1 MEKWQRNLGNVVRIR
16 REKIRGRFDALQ
28 IEKNQQR
35 VVTNT
40 NTVLDRKENLSM

>member
-1 MEKWQRNLGNVVRIR
+1 MNPLMGNVVRIR
-16 REKIRGRFDALQ
+16 REKTRGGFDALQ
-28 IEKNQQR
+28 TEKIQQR